1 MSKKYL
7 SHGGGRT
14 DADAASAPRRPLCA
28 ALSGLVLGTLV
39 IGHPSRA
46 NESVDTVAAPSAA
59 SADDTGLGEIVVTAR
74 RKDEKLEKVPVSV
87 SAFSGSDLTQ
97 QKITTEADLEASTPG
112 LTVRQTNSSNQLGF
126 ALRGQAEDAFSYS
139 SPTVLTYLDEFQFNA
154 GNSASAFYDLQSVQ
168 VLKGP
173 QGTLFGRNATGGA
186 VLYQTAQ
193 PTQDFGGYVR
203 LGVGNYSDKQGE
215 FMLNLPLSSIASF
228 RIAGQYEKR
237 DGYEHN
243 LFLNLYE
250 GSVDRKNIRAT
261 LLLTPF
267 EGFTNSTTFQYGNS
281 LGYST
286 GLKIQNAYPLGAM
299 NNGNMLNATASAL
312 YPPGSTEI
320 PGFSGIASV
329 LARQAAGGFY
339 NFYNDTTSRHQ
350 SNDRLVVNKTT
361 YELSPSLSIRNI
373 VGFHD
378 ALSRDQ
384 TDVDGSPYQILTIGA
399 TGGPN
404 AEGYTTS
411 SRQFSD
417 ELQLAGLALDDK
429 LNYIVGAYASRD
441 DEGEDIPLNVGAD
454 FPTGGLYGPGIRYD
468 FVTKDISRAIYL
480 QGSYEFIP
488 GWHATA
494 GFRETWEDSE
504 IQHQADDTYRASG
517 VINATQATHKPSWT
531 IGLDY
536 QITPETLLYFAQRG
550 SWRTGGFNGTS
561 TIPNPAGGPNLN
573 NEFKPETTYDFEL
586 GAKFAGTIATMPA
599 RVNFSVYDQTVNNI
613 QRAVYI
619 GVAAQT
625 SNAKQARTTGAE
637 FQAQIEPVRWLQLGT
652 QLTYTDARYTDGGAT
667 AIDTSGVFH
676 SLVLGPYGDTSKES
690 GSVFARIAPRL
701 PGDLGE
707 TFLRVEE
714 YAQSDFYY
722 TNLAN
727 SLTPGTRI
735 PGYALTNL
743 QLGWNNIYQSKV
755 SVSAYARNLLNKEY
769 LVGGLGL
776 GAVIGVNSTVPGTPR
791 MYGLDL
797 RVTF

>member
-1 MSKKYL
+1 MNKIVLTHDFMKVGATPVLRRIFWPVATGVLCSVL
-7 SHGGGRT
+7 CI
-14 DADAASAPRRPLCA
+14 AS
-28 ALSGLVLGTLV
+28 
-39 IGHPSRA
+39 PSRA
-46 NESVDTVAAPSAA
+46 NEAVDTAAGDS
-59 SADDTGLGEIVVTAR
+59 SGEDSGLAEIVVTAR

-87 SAFSGSDLTQ
+87 SAFSATDLAQ
-97 QKITTEADLEASTPG
+97 QKITTEADLESSTPG

-139 SPTVLTYLDEFQFNA
+139 SPTVLTYIDEFQFNSA
-154 GNSASAFYDLQSVQ
+154 NSASAFYDLQSVQ

-193 PTQDFGGYVR
+193 PTQEFAGMAR
-203 LGVGNYSDKQGE
+203 IGVGNYEDKQGE
-215 FMLNLPLSSIASF
+215 FMLNLPLSSIAAF
-228 RIAGQYEKR
+228 RIAGEFEKR
-237 DGYEHN
+237 DGFEHN

-250 GSVDRKNIRAT
+250 GSIDQKNIRAT

-267 EGFTNSTTFQYGNS
+267 TGLSNTTTFQYGDS

-286 GLKIQNAYPLGAM
+286 GLKIQNAYPVGATY
-299 NNGNMLNATASAL
+299 NGNTLADTSSLL
-312 YPPGSTEI
+312 YPPGSTEV
-320 PGFSGIASV
+320 PGFNGVASV
-329 LARQAAGGFY
+329 VARGATGGFY
-339 NFYNDTTSRHQ
+339 NFYNDTTSRHD
-350 SNDRLVVNKTT
+350 SDDRVVVNKTT
-361 YELSPSLSIRNI
+361 YEVSSDLSLRNI

-378 ALSRDQ
+378 AISHDQ
-384 TDVDGSPYQILTIGA
+384 SDVDGSPYQILTIGA

-404 AEGYTTS
+404 AEGYTTG
-411 SRQFSD
+411 SRQYSD
-417 ELQLAGLALDDK
+417 EFQVAGLTAEEK
-429 LNYIVGAYASRD
+429 LNYIVGAYFSRD
-441 DEGEDIPLNVGAD
+441 DEGEDIPLNVAAD

-488 GWHATA
+488 GWHATG
-494 GFRETWEDSE
+494 GFRETWEDSG
-504 IQHQADDTYRASG
+504 IQHQNDDTYREEG
-517 VINATQATHKPSWT
+517 VTNAIQATHKPSWT
-531 IGLDY
+531 VGLDY

-561 TIPNPAGGPNLN
+561 TIPDPAGGPNLN

-586 GAKFAGTIATMPA
+586 GAKFAGTIASMPA
-599 RVNFSVYDQTVNNI
+599 RINISVYDQTVDNI

-625 SNAKQARTTGAE
+625 SNAKQARTSGVE

-652 QLTYTDARYTDGGAT
+652 QMAYTDARYTDGSAT

-676 SLVLGPYGDTSKES
+676 NLVLGPYGDTSKES
-690 GSVFARIAPRL
+690 GSVFVRVAPRL

-707 TFLRVEE
+707 TFLRIEE
-714 YAQSDFYY
+714 YAQSNFYY

-727 SLTPGTRI
+727 TLTPGTGI

-743 QLGWNNIYQSKV
+743 QLGWNDIYESKV

-769 LVGGLGL
+769 LTGGLGL
-776 GAVIGVNSTVPGTPR
+776 GAVIGSNATVPGTPR